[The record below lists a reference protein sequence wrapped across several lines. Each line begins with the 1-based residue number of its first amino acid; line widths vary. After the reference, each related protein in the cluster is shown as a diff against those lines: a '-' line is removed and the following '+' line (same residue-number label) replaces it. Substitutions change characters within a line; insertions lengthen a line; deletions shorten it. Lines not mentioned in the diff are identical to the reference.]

1 MTFETVDLTPRIGTE
16 IKADKAALLSGALAG
31 QVRELLE
38 KRGVLVM
45 RDIHM
50 DDEEEIAFAATLGG
64 IRSDFGEPI
73 MKVTFDKTANPKYGD
88 YFHGTFFWHID
99 GTHEDVPPL
108 ASIAT
113 PRVLAPTG
121 TGQTEFANTYAAYED
136 LTDEQKARFETMRIV
151 HSKTASMRVTY
162 PNPSETELAHFNSF
176 PHKSHPLVWTH
187 RSGRKSLVAGLSS
200 DYVEGMEAQESAEF
214 IRWIKEWME
223 QRQYVYTHQWRMG
236 DVLIWD
242 NTGSMHRVLP
252 FDKSCGRRLHRVTL
266 TGEESLAQAA

>member
-1 MTFETVDLTPRIGTE
+1 MSFESADLTPRIGTE
-16 IKADKAALLSGALAG
+16 IKTSKAALLSGALSG
-31 QVRELLE
+31 QIRELLE
-38 KRGVLVM
+38 KRGVIVM

-50 DDEEEIAFAATLGG
+50 DDDEEIAFAATLGA

-113 PRVLAPTG
+113 PRVLAPVG
-121 TGQTEFANTYAAYED
+121 TGQTEFANTYAAYDD
-136 LTDEQKARFETMRIV
+136 LTDEQKARFEGIRIV
-151 HSKTASMRVTY
+151 HSKAASMRVTY
-162 PNPSETELAHFNSF
+162 PNPTEIELAHFNSF

-200 DYVEGMEAQESAEF
+200 DYVEGMEAEESAEF